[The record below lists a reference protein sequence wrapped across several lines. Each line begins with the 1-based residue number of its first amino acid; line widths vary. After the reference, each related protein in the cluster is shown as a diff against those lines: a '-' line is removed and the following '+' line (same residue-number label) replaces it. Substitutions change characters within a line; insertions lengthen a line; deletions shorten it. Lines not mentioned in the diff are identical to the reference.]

1 MSTPQ
6 TRSKIG
12 VKQRSTRK
20 STSGETVPVPA
31 FAAGA
36 DRPAF
41 RPIKEEPIDFTD
53 LSDLTIDSDDDID
66 ITFGD
71 HQPVFVAPSK
81 SRSAAPS
88 TTDDTARKLDAEFS
102 AAGSSDKSTPANTAP
117 ANAGKAPASAPAS
130 PAPKTSPPTK
140 QPLGSAAPVKPGR
153 NVKGEKHE
161 SEPAVNHTYDSLP
174 EDVMTEDVETSLLSI
189 EQVANR
195 LALFE
200 PINLLEDFTMS
211 ITARHNAVDEHLE
224 LTKQLATMKQQK
236 TTKGPQRQAHEKEL
250 K

>member
-20 STSGETVPVPA
+20 STPGETVPVPA

-71 HQPVFVAPSK
+71 HQLVLVAPSK

-88 TTDDTARKLDAEFS
+88 TTGMKTDDTR
-102 AAGSSDKSTPANTAP
+102 TPAAAP
-117 ANAGKAPASAPAS
+117 LHIGWLNKALYLDGHKSEDPNEKAMDDS
-130 PAPKTSPPTK
+130 PQHSPTK
-140 QPLGSAAPVKPGR
+140 RHANLMVAPD
-153 NVKGEKHE
+153 
-161 SEPAVNHTYDSLP
+161 PA
-174 EDVMTEDVETSLLSI
+174 LLTLWHQQSG
-189 EQVANR
+189 VR
-195 LALFE
+195 G
-200 PINLLEDFTMS
+200 M
-211 ITARHNAVDEHLE
+211 LE
-224 LTKQLATMKQQK
+224 LQK
-236 TTKGPQRQAHEKEL
+236 TRHWAHKI
-250 K
+250 